1 MTIIVKVGEAETH
14 FSDLLARVETGEEFI
29 IARDDVP
36 IAKLTRIERA
46 NDLAAV
52 LADARAARTR
62 ANFITRDEILEWR
75 RAGVR
80 GASDEA
86 ARSLA
91 RATVSANAHGKGSS
105 GFSHLMDYLT
115 ALRAGRIVGDAE
127 PVVTS
132 PAPAAIHCDARGG
145 IAQLGF
151 DLAFDDL
158 RRRAETFGLAL
169 FAQRGSYTTG
179 ELGYYPRRLAEAGL
193 VALAATSGPALMTVP
208 GAKTPVYCTNPIA
221 FAAPLDEGPPLLI
234 DQASS
239 ATAFV
244 ELRRYA
250 DRGESLPPGWAVDA
264 DGQPTTDP
272 RAAMRG
278 ALLAFGGAR
287 GANIALMVEVM
298 AAGLGGANWA
308 LDAPSFLT
316 GDRSPGAGLTVIAI
330 APALLAPDFPQRL
343 RLQLDR
349 LAALGVHIPGRRDA
363 VAEIELPDALLA
375 EIERAGAP

>member
-1 MTIIVKVGEAETH
+1 MTRRLSLAEAT
-14 FSDLLARVETGEEFI
+14 
-29 IARDDVP
+29 
-36 IAKLTRIERA
+36 
-46 NDLAAV
+46 DLAAR
-52 LADARAARTR
+52 ACRAA
-62 ANFITRDEILEWR
+62 
-75 RAGVR
+75 

-105 GFSHLMDYLT
+105 GFSHLVDYLA
-115 ALRAGRIVGDAE
+115 ALQAGRIVGDAE

-132 PAPAAIHCDARGG
+132 PVPAAIHCDARGG

-151 DLAFDDL
+151 DRAFEDL

-169 FAQRGSYTTG
+169 FAQCGSYTTG

-193 VALAATSGPALMTVP
+193 VALAATSGPALMTVA

-250 DRGESLPPGWAVDA
+250 DRGEALPPGWAVDK

-287 GANIALMVEVM
+287 GANIALMVEVL
-298 AAGLGGANWA
+298 AAGLTGANWA

-330 APALLAPDFPQRL
+330 APALEAPDFPRRL

-349 LAALGVHIPGRRDA
+349 LAELGVHIPGRRHA

>member
-1 MTIIVKVGEAETH
+1 MTRRLSLAEAT
-14 FSDLLARVETGEEFI
+14 
-29 IARDDVP
+29 
-36 IAKLTRIERA
+36 
-46 NDLAAV
+46 DLAAR
-52 LADARAARTR
+52 ACRAA
-62 ANFITRDEILEWR
+62 
-75 RAGVR
+75 

-105 GFSHLMDYLT
+105 GFSHLVDYLA
-115 ALRAGRIVGDAE
+115 ALQAGRIVGDAE

-132 PAPAAIHCDARGG
+132 PVPAAIHCDARGG

-151 DLAFDDL
+151 DRAFEDL

-169 FAQRGSYTTG
+169 FAQCGSYTTG

-193 VALAATSGPALMTVP
+193 VALAATSGPALMTVA

-250 DRGESLPPGWAVDA
+250 DRGEALPPGWAVDK

-287 GANIALMVEVM
+287 GANIALMVEVL
-298 AAGLGGANWA
+298 AAGLTGANWA

-316 GDRSPGAGLTVIAI
+316 GDRSPGAGLMVVAI
-330 APALLAPDFPQRL
+330 TPAMLAPDFPRRL

-349 LAALGVHIPGRRDA
+349 LAELGVHIPGRRHA

>member
-1 MTIIVKVGEAETH
+1 V
-14 FSDLLARVETGEEFI
+14 DY
-29 IARDDVP
+29 
-36 IAKLTRIERA
+36 
-46 NDLAAV
+46 LAA
-52 LADARAARTR
+52 LQ
-62 ANFITRDEILEWR
+62 
-75 RAGVR
+75 
-80 GASDEA
+80 
-86 ARSLA
+86 
-91 RATVSANAHGKGSS
+91 
-105 GFSHLMDYLT
+105 
-115 ALRAGRIVGDAE
+115 AGRIVGDAE

-132 PAPAAIHCDARGG
+132 PVPAAIHCDARGG

-151 DLAFDDL
+151 DRAFEDL

-169 FAQRGSYTTG
+169 FAQCGSYTTG

-193 VALAATSGPALMTVP
+193 VALAATSGPALMTVA

-250 DRGESLPPGWAVDA
+250 DRGEALPPGWAVDK

-287 GANIALMVEVM
+287 GANIALMVEVL
-298 AAGLGGANWA
+298 AAGLTGANWA
-308 LDAPSFLT
+308 LDAPSFLI
-316 GDRSPGAGLTVIAI
+316 GDRSPGAGLMVVAI
-330 APALLAPDFPQRL
+330 TPAMLAPDFPRRL

-349 LAALGVHIPGRRDA
+349 LAELGVHIPGRRHA

>member
-1 MTIIVKVGEAETH
+1 MTQRLSLEEAT
-14 FSDLLARVETGEEFI
+14 
-29 IARDDVP
+29 
-36 IAKLTRIERA
+36 
-46 NDLAAV
+46 DLAAR
-52 LADARAARTR
+52 ACRAA
-62 ANFITRDEILEWR
+62 
-75 RAGVR
+75 
-80 GASDEA
+80 GASDAA

-91 RATVSANAHGKGSS
+91 QATVSADAHGKS
-105 GFSHLMDYLT
+105 GIGFGHLLDYL
-115 ALRAGRIVGDAE
+115 AAFREGRIDGGAE
-127 PVVTS
+127 PLVTS

-151 DLAFDDL
+151 DRVFDDL

-169 FAQRGSYTTG
+169 FAQKGSYTTG

-193 VALAATSGPALMTVP
+193 VAFAATSGPALMTVA
-208 GAKTPVYCTNPIA
+208 GAKTPVYCTNPLS

-250 DRGESLPPGWAVDA
+250 ERGESLPQGWAVDA

-272 RAAMRG
+272 HAALRG
-278 ALLAFGGAR
+278 ALLTFGGAR
-287 GANIALMVEVM
+287 GANIALMVEVL
-298 AAGLGGANWA
+298 AAGLADANWA
-308 LDAPSFLT
+308 LDAPSFT
-316 GDRSPGAGLTVIAI
+316 SGDRSPGAGLTVITI
-330 APALLAPDFPQRL
+330 APVLFAPDFPHRL

-349 LAALGVHIPGRRDA
+349 LAKLGVHIPGRRA
-363 VAEIELPDALLA
+363 AASEIELPDALAA

>member
-1 MTIIVKVGEAETH
+1 MTRRLSLAEAT
-14 FSDLLARVETGEEFI
+14 
-29 IARDDVP
+29 
-36 IAKLTRIERA
+36 
-46 NDLAAV
+46 DLAAR
-52 LADARAARTR
+52 ACRAA
-62 ANFITRDEILEWR
+62 
-75 RAGVR
+75 

-105 GFSHLMDYLT
+105 GFSHLVDYLA
-115 ALRAGRIVGDAE
+115 ALQAGRIVGDAE

-132 PAPAAIHCDARGG
+132 PVPAAIHCDARGG

-151 DLAFDDL
+151 DRAFEDL

-169 FAQRGSYTTG
+169 FAQCGSYTTG

-193 VALAATSGPALMTVP
+193 VALAATSGPALMTVA

-250 DRGESLPPGWAVDA
+250 DRGEALPPGWAVDK

-287 GANIALMVEVM
+287 GANIALMVEVL
-298 AAGLGGANWA
+298 AAGLTGANWA
-308 LDAPSFLT
+308 LDAPPFTS
-316 GDRSPGAGLTVIAI
+316 GDRSPGAGLMVVAI
-330 APALLAPDFPQRL
+330 TPAMLAPDFPRRL

-349 LAALGVHIPGRRDA
+349 LAELGVHIPGRRHA